1 MNRFKS
7 YVDSTYH
14 PQTVEK
20 GSFNTIMPW
29 TMYGGMKRSD
39 LAAIYAY
46 LHSLPPKENTVV
58 KFTPASAVAQK

>member
-1 MNRFKS
+1 M
-7 YVDSTYH
+7 DSNYK

-20 GSFNTIMPW
+20 GGYNSYMPW

-46 LHSLPPKENTVV
+46 LHSLPPKENTVL
-58 KFTPASAVAQK
+58 KFSPPGAVAQK